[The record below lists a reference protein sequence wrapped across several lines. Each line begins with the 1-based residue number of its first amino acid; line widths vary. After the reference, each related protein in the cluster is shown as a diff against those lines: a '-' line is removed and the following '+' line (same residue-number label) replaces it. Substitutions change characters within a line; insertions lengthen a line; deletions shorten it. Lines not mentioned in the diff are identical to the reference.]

1 MLVADET
8 VEFGPHGAGRF
19 LAHVLVVTNMDRDNE
34 TSDFLAVPSQ
44 SLILHAYNPT
54 EQSTTSVTPESTTI
68 VQPEPSRLTPH
79 AIKQLIKWTVYTV
92 LIINFGF
99 YVWDDWRMA
108 QHTLRAGGTIV
119 EWAGA
124 FVTTIDEL
132 AWFALLALFEL
143 ETYALSDEVAYQPG
157 VEKLMHGVRII
168 CYVFLAHTIYAYS
181 IAVMDLYPTE
191 PVPGVN
197 SLCQLAD
204 QDLSYTNNLEYTV
217 IDSTNCSQLSG
228 ASEFFYSGSGSVV
241 ADAEGL
247 GLDRALA
254 WVDLVEASV
263 WLLIVFTIEFMV
275 RMQSRGVTG
284 GSLMTAANLSKIVLY
299 GVLLIITAYWG
310 FLTHWLYVWDE
321 LVWIA
326 GFAAIE
332 MNVAEWRGEIL
343 EGEQSA

>member
-1 MLVADET
+1 MLVPDET
-8 VEFGPHGAGRF
+8 VEFGPYGAGRF
-19 LAHVLVVTNMDRDNE
+19 LAHVLVVTAMDGDNR
-34 TSDFLAVPSQ
+34 TSDFHAEFSQ
-44 SLILHAYNPT
+44 YSIHRAHAPK
-54 EQSTTSVTPESTTI
+54 EQSIITVSPESTTTA
-68 VQPEPSRLTPH
+68 QPEPSRLTPH

-108 QHTLRAGGTIV
+108 QHTLRAGGTTV

-132 AWFALLALFEL
+132 AWFVLLALFEL
-143 ETYALSDEVAYQPG
+143 ETYALSDETAYKPG
-157 VEKLMHGVRII
+157 VEKLMHGVRLI

-204 QDLSYTNNLEYTV
+204 QDLSYTYNLEYTL
-217 IDSTNCSQLSG
+217 IDSTNCSRLSG

-241 ADAEGL
+241 ADAKGL

-275 RMQSRGVTG
+275 RMQSRGRTG
-284 GSLMTAANLSKIVLY
+284 GPLMTAANVSKIVLY
-299 GVLLIITAYWG
+299 GVLLLFAAYWG
-310 FLTHWLYVWDE
+310 YLAHWMYVWDE

-332 MNVAEWRGEIL
+332 MNVAEWRGEML
-343 EGEQSA
+343 EEKQAA